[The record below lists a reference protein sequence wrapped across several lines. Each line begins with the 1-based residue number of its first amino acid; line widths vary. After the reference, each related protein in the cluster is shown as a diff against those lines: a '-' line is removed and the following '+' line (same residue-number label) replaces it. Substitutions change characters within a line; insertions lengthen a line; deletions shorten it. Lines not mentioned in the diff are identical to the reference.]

1 MYGSTILEG
10 KGIERFSEISNKLGN
25 IGHLLIEV
33 RKSTGI
39 DTVTCLEMIDLTSWH
54 AIISSVKE
62 IVKHEVIEEVGT
74 PNTFLRPG
82 SLWKL

>member
-10 KGIERFSEISNKLGN
+10 KGIERFSEISNNLRN